1 MESEILING
10 QLDLGDMADFI
21 AGDACDFGDCFSD
34 DEFDVD
40 ELERRMWKDRL
51 KLKRIKDGQKAKDG
65 EMTTPADEARD
76 AAGDAAGDAPK
87 DAAGEDEQK
96 TRQRQSQQDQA
107 RRKKMSRAHDG
118 ILKYMLKMM
127 EVCNAQG
134 FVYGIIPEK
143 GKPVGG
149 SSDNLRAW
157 WKDKVRFDR
166 NGPAAIARYNA
177 EQAAAS
183 SAAAAAAAGGNG
195 SVFPGGMVPGAGGIG
210 GSGMVSALATPQTL
224 QELQDTTLG
233 SLLSA
238 LMQHCDPPQRRF
250 PLEKGVPP
258 PWWPS
263 GEEQWWPQLGL
274 TRGTGPPP
282 YKKPHDLKK
291 AWKVGVLTSVIR
303 HLCPDVARIR
313 KLVRQSKC
321 LQDKMTARESATWNA
336 VLDQEEAEIL
346 KAQGRLEDAAKFDP
360 FAAGSPVRTPGAG
373 AFERDGGITGGIGGG
388 IRGADL
394 TGVDTNALLAEIMS
408 GKMRAGAIEA
418 GEDKRSFKLSAAG
431 NGADYDEYAPEA
443 PGRSASRVK
452 TEQEILNIPAT
463 VFSSTSNLTNASA
476 ASAAAAAAASL
487 TQGAGSLAPEHRVF
501 LCPFDRCPKHQWSNA
516 FADRNARNL
525 HQASCPFR
533 PKLAGSS
540 SPAPAGAAGVTG
552 AHTGGANTGGGS
564 SCPIRRSASA
574 SSFLPSGNPATAAG
588 AAGVA
593 GSAGGSAVAS
603 GGGSS
608 KPSGKD
614 PAAFAS
620 AAATAAAIKASMQQ
634 HGQQSQSKSR
644 LSNSSRAP
652 PAPATPAAEPAAAAQ
667 PVSHPNFPYNNHQQ
681 HQQQYQQQQQH
692 HQHQA
697 QLLRQGSFPGDSFHP
712 PPAIGLPTG
721 AAPGSGQFGEM
732 FPGMMFGQPGNMMG
746 EKTGSDGGIGSM
758 TSSNDAVSNNH
769 NRVSNIS
776 SSHALSNTGLSNI
789 GGVSKSSSTGN
800 SASNQFTRPSVL
812 LPSATPASPAAPAIS
827 PRLAAIIAQQQ
838 QQEELIATVG
848 SWAKGQLQTRMKRR
862 ALSDLQALVP
872 GERTLGRTMTEP
884 MAEVRDEADGAE
896 GSGAAAGV
904 GQFGGFEKLAGEECA
919 IGGGGGAD
927 ELGMWDGGMMGCYGG
942 SNGASG
948 SGGSGGGAAAGAGGV
963 DGHENMFGMGD
974 AAATMAGGIAGGIA
988 GGLGGGLG
996 GGLAGLGGGHD
1007 PSRLMGQLMDDD
1019 LHYFSC

>member
-1 MESEILING
+1 
-10 QLDLGDMADFI
+10 MADFI

-65 EMTTPADEARD
+65 ETATPADEA
-76 AAGDAAGDAPK
+76 GDAAVDAPK

-183 SAAAAAAAGGNG
+183 SAAAAAGGNG

-210 GSGMVSALATPQTL
+210 GSGFSALATPQTL

-263 GEEQWWPQLGL
+263 GEEHWWPQLGL

-360 FAAGSPVRTPGAG
+360 FAAGSPVRAPGAG
-373 AFERDGGITGGIGGG
+373 AFERDGGITGKIGGEIDGGIG

-394 TGVDTNALLAEIMS
+394 SGVDTNALLAEILS
-408 GKMRAGAIEA
+408 GKMRAGAIDA
-418 GEDKRSFKLSAAG
+418 GEDKRGSFKLSAAG

-443 PGRSASRVK
+443 PGRLAGRVK

-463 VFSSTSNLTNASA
+463 VFSGTSNLTSVSAATAA
-476 ASAAAAAAASL
+476 ASAAAAAAAAAASL
-487 TQGAGSLAPEHRVF
+487 SQGAGSLAPEHRVF
-501 LCPFDRCPKHQWSNA
+501 LCPFDRCPKHQWGNA

-533 PKLAGSS
+533 PKLSGSG

-552 AHTGGANTGGGS
+552 AKISGANISGANISGGS

-574 SSFLPSGNPATAAG
+574 SSFLPSGNPVFASAAGAAG

-593 GSAGGSAVAS
+593 GPAGGSAVAS
-603 GGGSS
+603 GGLAVASGGSSS

-634 HGQQSQSKSR
+634 AG
-644 LSNSSRAP
+644 LSS
-652 PAPATPAAEPAAAAQ
+652 
-667 PVSHPNFPYNNHQQ
+667 V
-681 HQQQYQQQQQH
+681 
-692 HQHQA
+692 
-697 QLLRQGSFPGDSFHP
+697 
-712 PPAIGLPTG
+712 
-721 AAPGSGQFGEM
+721 GEAV
-732 FPGMMFGQPGNMMG
+732 
-746 EKTGSDGGIGSM
+746 EKTGSDGGVGSP
-758 TSSNDAVSNNH
+758 TSCNDALSNAGL
-769 NRVSNIS
+769 R
-776 SSHALSNTGLSNI
+776 NTGLSN

-800 SASNQFTRPSVL
+800 SASNQFARPSIL

-872 GERTLGRTMTEP
+872 GERTLGRALTEP
-884 MAEVRDEADGAE
+884 EVRAEAGGAE
-896 GSGAAAGV
+896 GSGAADAGAV
-904 GQFGGFEKLAGEECA
+904 QYGGFEKLTGEECGLGG
-919 IGGGGGAD
+919 GGGGGAD
-927 ELGMWDGGMMGCYGG
+927 ELGMWDGGMMGTYGSSNGSGGG
-942 SNGASG
+942 SNGA
-948 SGGSGGGAAAGAGGV
+948 AAGAVGV
-963 DGHENMFGMGD
+963 DGHENMFGMGV
-974 AAATMAGGIAGGIA
+974 GGIA
-988 GGLGGGLG
+988 GGLTGGVTG
-996 GGLAGLGGGHD
+996 GGLAGGLAGLAGAHD
-1007 PSRLMGQLMDDD
+1007 PMRLMGQLMDDD